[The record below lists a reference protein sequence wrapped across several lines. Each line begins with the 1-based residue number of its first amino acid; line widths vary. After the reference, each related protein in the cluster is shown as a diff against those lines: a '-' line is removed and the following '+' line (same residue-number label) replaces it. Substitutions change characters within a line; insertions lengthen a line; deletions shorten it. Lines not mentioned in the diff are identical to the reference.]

1 MMRTKL
7 VALGTAASFLL
18 AGCTV
23 PGRGL
28 VGSAPQRPSATTV
41 QVTEA
46 QSARVPLVTIA
57 AAAGPAD
64 YESALAGAVRAA
76 EALKPDVIFDV
87 LSTVPQQGTPLH
99 QITQARG
106 LTPDTAEVA
115 TALMGDGV
123 PAGRITLGA
132 LVVPG
137 LPANE
142 VRVYVR

>member
-1 MMRTKL
+1 MMRHGF
-7 VALGTAASFLL
+7 VAFGVVASCLL

-23 PGRGL
+23 PGRG
-28 VGSAPQRPSATTV
+28 VVSSAPQRPSATTV
-41 QVTEA
+41 QATEA

-76 EALKPDVIFDV
+76 ETLKPNVIFDV
-87 LSTVPQQGTPLH
+87 LSAVPQQGTPLH
-99 QITQARG
+99 QITQARE
-106 LTPDTAEVA
+106 LTPDTVEVA
-115 TALMGDGV
+115 TAIMGDGV